1 MLTEIGSIF
10 PKGCSLAGVGIGST
24 RPSPFEDIG
33 FAKLDHHRPLRAG
46 LPWVVLAS
54 GKLPEQLA
62 KIILRMAESGVN
74 VLATCADPRAFTAA
88 RQRLEHFHRYC
99 NADIALSHPS
109 CARMGHP
116 NLTLSV
122 KMLWCSGG
130 MNPENRGLAR
140 IAISLWIL
148 PLRQAQG
155 QNDAPSLAKRA
166 GVTQW

>member
-10 PKGCSLAGVGIGST
+10 PKGCGLAGVGIGST

-88 RQRLEHFHRYC
+88 QQRLEHFHRYC

-109 CARMGHP
+109 CARVGHP
-116 NLTLSV
+116 DLTLSV
-122 KMLWCSGG
+122 TSCG
-130 MNPENRGLAR
+130 A
-140 IAISLWIL
+140 IL
-148 PLRQAQG
+148 PRVSYHAVDIDHRFCATYVATMICLVLWLVK
-155 QNDAPSLAKRA
+155 NCL
-166 GVTQW
+166 